1 MIVAGSYT
9 PETARSEAEARPNA
23 LIGFG
28 RHFIANVS
36 TSLLSV
42 VRRLISQP
50 DLPRRIREGIELNK
64 YNRDTF
70 YLKGYQPTGY
80 TDYPFAK

>member
-36 TSLLSV
+36 KSIFLSTIAD
-42 VRRLISQP
+42 ISARFAQA
-50 DLPRRIREGIELNK
+50 
-64 YNRDTF
+64 
-70 YLKGYQPTGY
+70 YQGG
-80 TDYPFAK
+80 DRVEQI

>member
-1 MIVAGSYT
+1 M
-9 PETARSEAEARPNA
+9 
-23 LIGFG
+23 
-28 RHFIANVS
+28 
-36 TSLLSV
+36 SV
-42 VRRLISQP
+42 LALISQP

>member
-9 PETARSEAEARPNA
+9 SETARSEAEARPNA

-36 TSLLSV
+36 TSLFLST
-42 VRRLISQP
+42 IADSQP

>member
-36 TSLLSV
+36 RSLFLSAIADFSA
-42 VRRLISQP
+42 RS
-50 DLPRRIREGIELNK
+50 
-64 YNRDTF
+64 
-70 YLKGYQPTGY
+70 
-80 TDYPFAK
+80 A

>member
-9 PETARSEAEARPNA
+9 PETARSAAEARPNA

-36 TSLLSV
+36 QSMYLNTETDTSARFTQAYSRGDRNEQV
-42 VRRLISQP
+42 
-50 DLPRRIREGIELNK
+50 
-64 YNRDTF
+64 
-70 YLKGYQPTGY
+70 
-80 TDYPFAK
+80 

>member
-36 TSLLSV
+36 DSLSLSTGAYTSARS
-42 VRRLISQP
+42 
-50 DLPRRIREGIELNK
+50 
-64 YNRDTF
+64 T
-70 YLKGYQPTGY
+70 
-80 TDYPFAK
+80 

>member
-9 PETARSEAEARPNA
+9 PETARSEAAARPNA

-36 TSLLSV
+36 TSISLSTIAD
-42 VRRLISQP
+42 ISA
-50 DLPRRIREGIELNK
+50 RSSK
-64 YNRDTF
+64 A
-70 YLKGYQPTGY
+70 YQRG
-80 TDYPFAK
+80 DRVEQV

>member
-36 TSLLSV
+36 AECLLVLSLT
-42 VRRLISQP
+42 SQP